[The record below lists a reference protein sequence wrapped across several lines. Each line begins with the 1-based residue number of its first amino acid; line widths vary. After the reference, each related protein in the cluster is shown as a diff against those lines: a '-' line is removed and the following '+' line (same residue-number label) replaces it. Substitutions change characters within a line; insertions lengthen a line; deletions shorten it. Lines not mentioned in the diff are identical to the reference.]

1 MGTLLGFALGY
12 FLGTKAG
19 PNGIDDLLK
28 AWRSIRE
35 SEDYQ
40 ALSATVSA
48 SLASVME
55 QGQET
60 VANLISGLMSRRS
73 GFGVSQL
80 IGLAGANGNLNGVWE
95 TISKSADVQGL
106 MSTGAAMVMQWME
119 RGASAARD
127 DMH

>member
-28 AWRSIRE
+28 AWRSIQE

-60 VANLISGLMSRRS
+60 VANLISGLMSRRG

-80 IGLAGANGNLNGVWE
+80 IGLAGANGNLNGIWE
-95 TISKSADVQGL
+95 TIVKSADVQGL
-106 MSTGAAMVMQWME
+106 MSTGAAMLMQWME
-119 RGASAARD
+119 QGAEAARD